1 MVQRQTW
8 KHFAKNKLR
17 PIKPLFFYLVKQR
30 MALTD
35 NEILLKIKIPTEKE
49 EGFRALMVN
58 YKKKLYYHIRRYVN
72 NHDDANDI
80 LQNTFLKVW
89 LAIEQFRGDCSL
101 YSWLYRIA
109 SNESITYINK
119 TKKRNEI
126 GLESETIKENVSED
140 NIQSSEIIERLE
152 KAIAILPDKQKQ
164 VFILRYY
171 DEMPYEKM
179 SEVLETSIGALKA
192 SYFHAV
198 KKVEQFILA
207 V

>member
-1 MVQRQTW
+1 MMT
-8 KHFAKNKLR
+8 
-17 PIKPLFFYLVKQR
+17 I
-30 MALTD
+30 TD
-35 NEILLKIKIPTEKE
+35 NEILAKIKLPEEKE
-49 EGFRALMVN
+49 EGFRVLMST
-58 YKKKLYYHIRRYVN
+58 YKKQLYYHIRRYVS
-72 NHDDANDI
+72 NHEDANDI

-89 LAIEQFRGDCSL
+89 VSIEQFRGDSSL

-126 GLESETIKENVSED
+126 GIRNPEHWRKRELADGLHSNDLV
-140 NIQSSEIIERLE
+140 ERLE

-198 KKVEQFILA
+198 KKVEQFVLT

>member
-1 MVQRQTW
+1 MT
-8 KHFAKNKLR
+8 
-17 PIKPLFFYLVKQR
+17 I
-30 MALTD
+30 TD
-35 NEILLKIKIPTEKE
+35 NEILAKIKLPEEKE
-49 EGFRALMVN
+49 EGFRVLMST
-58 YKKKLYYHIRRYVN
+58 YKKQLYYHIRRYVS
-72 NHDDANDI
+72 NHEDANDI

-89 LAIEQFRGDCSL
+89 VSIEQFRGDSSL

-126 GLESETIKENVSED
+126 GLETQTIGEKGTADSLDSND
-140 NIQSSEIIERLE
+140 LIERLE
-152 KAIAILPDKQKQ
+152 KAIEILPDKQKQ

-198 KKVEQFILA
+198 KKVEQFVLT

>member
-1 MVQRQTW
+1 MT
-8 KHFAKNKLR
+8 
-17 PIKPLFFYLVKQR
+17 I
-30 MALTD
+30 TD
-35 NEILLKIKIPTEKE
+35 NEILAKIKLPEEKE
-49 EGFRALMVN
+49 EGFRVLMST
-58 YKKKLYYHIRRYVN
+58 YKKQLYYHIRRYVS
-72 NHDDANDI
+72 NHEDANDI

-89 LAIEQFRGDCSL
+89 VSIEQFRGDSSL

-126 GLESETIKENVSED
+126 GIET
-140 NIQSSEIIERLE
+140 QSIGEKGTADSLDSNDLIERLE
-152 KAIAILPDKQKQ
+152 KAIEILPDKQKQ

-179 SEVLETSIGALKA
+179 SEVLQTSVGALKA

-198 KKVEQFILA
+198 KKVEQFVLT

>member
-1 MVQRQTW
+1 MT
-8 KHFAKNKLR
+8 
-17 PIKPLFFYLVKQR
+17 I
-30 MALTD
+30 TD
-35 NEILLKIKIPTEKE
+35 NEILAKIKLPEEKE
-49 EGFRALMVN
+49 EGFRVLMST
-58 YKKKLYYHIRRYVN
+58 YKKQLYYHIRRYVS
-72 NHDDANDI
+72 NHEDANDI

-89 LAIEQFRGDCSL
+89 VSIEQFRGDSSL

-126 GLESETIKENVSED
+126 GLET
-140 NIQSSEIIERLE
+140 QSIGEKGTADSLDSNDLIERLE
-152 KAIAILPDKQKQ
+152 KAIEILPDKQKQ

-179 SEVLETSIGALKA
+179 SEVLQTSVGALKA

-198 KKVEQFILA
+198 KKVEQFVLT

>member
-1 MVQRQTW
+1 MT
-8 KHFAKNKLR
+8 
-17 PIKPLFFYLVKQR
+17 I
-30 MALTD
+30 TD
-35 NEILLKIKIPTEKE
+35 NEILAKIKLPEEKE
-49 EGFRALMVN
+49 EGFRVLMST
-58 YKKKLYYHIRRYVN
+58 YKKQLYYHIRRYVS
-72 NHDDANDI
+72 NHEDANDI

-89 LAIEQFRGDCSL
+89 VSIEQFRGDSSL

-126 GLESETIKENVSED
+126 GLET
-140 NIQSSEIIERLE
+140 QSIGEKGTADSLDSNDLIERLE
-152 KAIAILPDKQKQ
+152 KAIEILPDKQKQ

-198 KKVEQFILA
+198 KKVEQFVLT

>member
-1 MVQRQTW
+1 MT
-8 KHFAKNKLR
+8 
-17 PIKPLFFYLVKQR
+17 I
-30 MALTD
+30 TD
-35 NEILLKIKIPTEKE
+35 NEILAKIKLPEEKE
-49 EGFRALMVN
+49 EGFRVLMST
-58 YKKKLYYHIRRYVN
+58 YKKQLYYHIRRYVS
-72 NHDDANDI
+72 NHEDANDI

-89 LAIEQFRGDCSL
+89 VSIEQFRGDSSL

-126 GLESETIKENVSED
+126 GLET
-140 NIQSSEIIERLE
+140 QSIGEKGTADSLDSNDLVERLE

-179 SEVLETSIGALKA
+179 SEVLQTSVGALKA

-198 KKVEQFILA
+198 KKVEQFVLS

>member
-1 MVQRQTW
+1 MT
-8 KHFAKNKLR
+8 
-17 PIKPLFFYLVKQR
+17 I
-30 MALTD
+30 TD
-35 NEILLKIKIPTEKE
+35 NEILAKIKLPEEKE
-49 EGFRALMVN
+49 EGFRVLMST
-58 YKKKLYYHIRRYVN
+58 YKKQLYYHIRRYVS
-72 NHDDANDI
+72 NHEDANDI

-89 LAIEQFRGDCSL
+89 VSIEQFRGDSSL

-126 GLESETIKENVSED
+126 GLET
-140 NIQSSEIIERLE
+140 QSIGEKGTADSLDSNDLIERLE
-152 KAIAILPDKQKQ
+152 KAIEILPDKQKQ

-179 SEVLETSIGALKA
+179 SEVLGTSIGALKA

-198 KKVEQFILA
+198 KKVEQFVLS